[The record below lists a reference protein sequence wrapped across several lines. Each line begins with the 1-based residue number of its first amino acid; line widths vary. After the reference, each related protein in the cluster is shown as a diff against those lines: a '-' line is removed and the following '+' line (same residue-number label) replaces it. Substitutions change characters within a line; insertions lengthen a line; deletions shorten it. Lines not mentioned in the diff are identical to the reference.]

1 MEHDEVVRRI
11 AILSEPWWE
20 EQWIEEHYGIRFPA
34 GRLMGSFRAWGQNRT
49 RLLEVERPGKYHR
62 HAFESY
68 LQAAQWIPMK
78 WAAARLGMTQSSFE
92 EVVAV
97 MLEKG
102 LDVHGVLAI
111 DGRLDPQ
118 LIREVAIQKFRDHFP
133 ALQNLS
139 VVEYQIYCE
148 LLHDAIREDLG
159 FEVEPLRCITSEKLR
174 EEPIFYAHE
183 YDAVT
188 LEPVGLHW
196 QVWLDFG
203 KPINLYPDVCA
214 TSTYAE
220 HKALLA
226 SKLYAGQQPRIPE
239 QLVQAHPA

>member
-1 MEHDEVVRRI
+1 MEHDEVGRRI

-20 EQWIEEHYGIRFPA
+20 ERWIEEHYGIRFPA
-34 GRLMGSFRAWGQNRT
+34 RRLVGSFLAWGHNRT
-49 RLLEVERPGKYHR
+49 RPLQVAREGKLDR

-78 WAAARLGMTQSSFE
+78 WAAARLGMTPSSFE
-92 EVVAV
+92 AVVARMV
-97 MLEKG
+97 EKG
-102 LDVHGVLAI
+102 LDVHGVLDI

-118 LIREVAIQKFRDHFP
+118 LILEVAIQNFRDHFP
-133 ALQNLS
+133 ALQNMF

-148 LLHDAIREDLG
+148 RLHAAIREDLD

-220 HKALLA
+220 HEALIE
-226 SKLYAGQQPRIPE
+226 SKLYAGQQPRIPD
-239 QLVQAHPA
+239 QLGQAHSA